1 MVRNANSRHAP
12 LRAMNKP
19 GNSLVLAFGF
29 FLANAVAGCAAYEK
43 CGFQGC
49 PGDAKLSA
57 EVQALIAQHPALQP
71 PNLIYVQTLDHVVY
85 LSGMVDTGTERQLAE
100 AVARTAPG
108 VKRVVNSIAESNA
121 PGL

>member
-1 MVRNANSRHAP
+1 
-12 LRAMNKP
+12 MNKP
-19 GNSLVLAFGF
+19 GKSCVLAFGF
-29 FLANAVAGCAAYEK
+29 LLANALAGCAAYEK

-85 LSGMVDTGTERQLAE
+85 LSGMVDTSTERLLAE
-100 AVARTAPG
+100 SIAQAAPG
-108 VKRVVNSIAESNA
+108 VRRVVNSIAESNA

>member
-1 MVRNANSRHAP
+1 
-12 LRAMNKP
+12 MNQP
-19 GNSLVLAFGF
+19 GKFFGLALGI
-29 FLANAVAGCAAYEK
+29 FLAHTLAGCAVYEK

-49 PGDAKLSA
+49 PGDAELSA
-57 EVQALIAQHPALQP
+57 KVQALILQHPALQP

-85 LSGMVDTGTERQLAE
+85 LSGMVDTSTERLLAQS
-100 AVARTAPG
+100 VAQAAPG

>member
-1 MVRNANSRHAP
+1 MVHIVNFRHAP
-12 LRAMNKP
+12 QRAMNKP
-19 GNSLVLAFGF
+19 GNPLVLAFGF
-29 FLANAVAGCAAYEK
+29 FLGNALAGCAAYEK

-49 PGDAKLSA
+49 PGDAQLSA

-85 LSGMVDTGTERQLAE
+85 LSGMVDTSTERLLAE
-100 AVARTAPG
+100 AVAQTAPG
-108 VKRVVNSIAESNA
+108 VRRVVDSIAESNA

>member
-1 MVRNANSRHAP
+1 MK
-12 LRAMNKP
+12 KP
-19 GNSLVLAFGF
+19 GNALALAFGC

-49 PGDAKLSA
+49 PGDAQLSV
-57 EVQALIAQHPALQP
+57 EVQALIAQHPALRP

-85 LSGMVDTGTERQLAE
+85 LNGMVNTGAERMLAE

-108 VKRVVNSIAESNA
+108 VRRVVDSIAESNA

>member
-1 MVRNANSRHAP
+1 VRIVNSRHAP
-12 LRAMNKP
+12 LRTMIKP
-19 GNSLVLAFGF
+19 RNSLALAFGL

-49 PGDAKLSA
+49 PGDAQLSA

-85 LSGMVDTGTERQLAE
+85 LSGMVDTGTERLLAE

-108 VKRVVNSIAESNA
+108 VRRVVNSIAESNA

>member
-1 MVRNANSRHAP
+1 
-12 LRAMNKP
+12 MNQP
-19 GNSLVLAFGF
+19 GRSFVLAFGC
-29 FLANAVAGCAAYEK
+29 FLASALAGCAAYDK

-71 PNLIYVQTLDHVVY
+71 PNLIYVQTLDRVVY
-85 LSGMVDTGTERQLAE
+85 LSGMVDTSTERLLAE
-100 AVARTAPG
+100 SVAQAAPG
-108 VKRVVNSIAESNA
+108 VRHVIDSIAESNA

>member
-1 MVRNANSRHAP
+1 
-12 LRAMNKP
+12 MNNP
-19 GNSLVLAFGF
+19 GKARVLAFGVV
-29 FLANAVAGCAAYEK
+29 LANALAGCAAYEK

-49 PGDAKLSA
+49 PGDAMLTA

-85 LSGMVDTGTERQLAE
+85 LSGMVDTGTERLLAE
-100 AVARTAPG
+100 SIARSAPG
-108 VKRVVNSIAESNA
+108 VRRVVNSIAESNA

>member
-1 MVRNANSRHAP
+1 VRIVNSRHAP
-12 LRAMNKP
+12 LRATNKP
-19 GNSLVLAFGF
+19 GFALVLALGF

-49 PGDAKLSA
+49 PGDAQLSA

-85 LSGMVDTGTERQLAE
+85 LNGMVNTGAERLLAE

-108 VKRVVNSIAESNA
+108 VRRVVDSITESNA